1 MRGFR
6 VTHCLLAR
14 INCLEHGLEPT
25 TDSFIIAAGEGP
37 VYRPIPAG
45 ASIESLIKK
54 GFFGKLDTVIYRDAE
69 CTEQLFRHNC
79 FSSSRPTRRSKT
91 IMYNCFR
98 YALAWLPPK
107 LDIPVAP
114 PAPVRIA
121 A

>member
-1 MRGFR
+1 MI
-6 VTHCLLAR
+6 TLYAR
-14 INCLEHGLEPT
+14 LEPT

-98 YALAWLPPK
+98 YALTWLPPK